1 MGFVANIE
9 APAFDIIPITPIRVA
24 SRKVRITV
32 GGHRVLGAN
41 GNGLVIDVTSNVTPG
56 SIVVLNHA
64 VFAIVSVVVRLS
76 RRPICIAYLIST

>member
-41 GNGLVIDVTSNVTPG
+41 GNGLVGDVAFNITHGKDRDNRDKRRS
-56 SIVVLNHA
+56 A
-64 VFAIVSVVVRLS
+64 LS
-76 RRPICIAYLIST
+76 RKLDRI